1 MRWVWIILIL
11 TLAGC
16 AETTGVNKELPMN
29 LNQEGSGNNI
39 TMNIN
44 LDLDSDTLGE
54 SGDPRISPQT
64 SASVYG
70 PSQAS
75 GADALMDDLK
85 YVIEK
90 WMDNRKTDSENTTT
104 QQAPAQPPLPDGGMD
119 IGDLEVIEPDL
130 DDYDAVARAECDKEM
145 YYTHS
150 GESSGTKQKRCVFDK
165 PGTEYGSSFLVQWSS
180 GNTLTV
186 PDSSNMA
193 WDTTDFRK
201 YQPVDPEDDSGNA
214 GVYAGRGDNS
224 SYAQILVKKE

>member
-1 MRWVWIILIL
+1 MRYLLPIVLIFMW
-11 TLAGC
+11 GC

-64 SASVYG
+64 SASLYG

-104 QQAPAQPPLPDGGMD
+104 TTEAPQPVLPDGGME
-119 IGDLEVIEPDL
+119 ISDLEVIEPDL
-130 DDYDAVARAECDKEM
+130 DDYEVVARADCDKEM

-165 PGTEYGSSFLVQWSS
+165 PGSEYGSSFLVQWSS

-201 YQPVDPEDDSGNA
+201 YQPVDPEDESGNA
-214 GVYAGRGDNS
+214 GVYAGRGDSS

>member
-1 MRWVWIILIL
+1 MRWLTLILIL

-29 LNQEGSGNNI
+29 LKQSGTGNI
-39 TMNIN
+39 IAMDIR
-44 LDLDSDTLGE
+44 LELESDTMGE
-54 SGDPRISPQT
+54 SGDPRIDPQT

-75 GADALMDDLK
+75 GAEALMDDLK

-90 WMDNRKTDSENTTT
+90 WIDNRSKEVTNTTPT
-104 QQAPAQPPLPDGGMD
+104 PVEKPVVD
-119 IGDLEVIEPDL
+119 IKPVEVIEPDL
-130 DDYDAVARAECDKEM
+130 NDYDVVTRAECDKEM
-145 YYTHS
+145 YYTHT

-165 PGTEYGSSFLVQWSS
+165 PGVEYGESFLVQWSS
-180 GNTLTV
+180 GNTLVV
-186 PDSSNMA
+186 PDSSKMA

-224 SYAQILVKKE
+224 SYAQILVKNTDAD